1 MAEQTRNR
9 LEKAL
14 ESSVSR
20 QTLALINPLTRM
32 DSRMMTASGFNSSP
46 AAAAVS
52 VNPLLSAASAQH
64 RADAAMVNLL
74 LAQRQAAVSSRA
86 AFAGSL
92 DASTFET
99 ALLMDLARKSGSL
112 APFVAHRPPVLSMG
126 GGFNNGSILGSL
138 PHLGAL
144 SSPLSGNSQV
154 QALVAAR
161 AQSQQQF
168 NPSPHPFSAF
178 SQVSKMP
185 QEELTVKKEEA
196 CENKR
201 KSDNCSSSS
210 KDIVR
215 KKKLKTAKAEQQV
228 PSLATSLTAFN
239 DASVDADKPKRK
251 RRQYRHESFVC
262 RLHRIVTQMEAEGR
276 TDIISFNEDGG
287 GFFLH
292 QPDVFEKEIMPNYFR
307 GRKFC
312 TFRRQLTSYGFSRLR
327 TGGAY
332 RNPHFVRGRPDMCDD
347 IIRDKRYDEQE

>member
-86 AFAGSL
+86 ALAGSL

-99 ALLMDLARKSGSL
+99 ALLMDLAQKSGSL
-112 APFVAHRPPVLSMG
+112 VPFVAHRPPVLSMG
-126 GGFNNGSILGSL
+126 GVFNNGSILGPF

-144 SSPLSGNSQV
+144 SSPLPGNPQV

-161 AQSQQQF
+161 AQSQQQLI
-168 NPSPHPFSAF
+168 PSPHPFSAF
-178 SQVSKMP
+178 SQVNKMP
-185 QEELTVKKEEA
+185 QEELKNEEA
-196 CENKR
+196 CDNKR
-201 KSDNCSSSS
+201 KSDNFSSSS
-210 KDIVR
+210 NDIVR

-292 QPDVFEKEIMPNYFR
+292 QPDIFEKEIMPNYFR

-332 RNPHFVRGRPDMCDD
+332 RNPHFVRGRPDLCDD